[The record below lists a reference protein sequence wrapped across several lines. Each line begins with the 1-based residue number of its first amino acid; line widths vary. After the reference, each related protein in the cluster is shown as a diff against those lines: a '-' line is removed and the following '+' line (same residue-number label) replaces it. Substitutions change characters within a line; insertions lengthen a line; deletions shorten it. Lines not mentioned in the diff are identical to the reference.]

1 MVVGGGVLCVHI
13 GLAWVWWG
21 VEVVDL
27 VAILIVAFLRRV
39 HLDFEHNVKLTSSFL
54 FHIVIRTIR
63 LFRCVL

>member
-27 VAILIVAFLRRV
+27 VAILFILYRGV
-39 HLDFEHNVKLTSSFL
+39 SIQWL
-54 FHIVIRTIR
+54 FSVQRKHEY
-63 LFRCVL
+63 